1 MEEDEDESYHRR
13 QYEAEMEAIQSK
25 LAEYRHTH
33 LELRCIELGIKIP
46 GVNPDY
52 SDMEPYQ
59 IELEKLGWDLVELG
73 AGRECDSVE
82 AANEAIIAKHQKVQ
96 GKR

>member
-25 LAEYRHTH
+25 LAQYRRTH
-33 LELRCIELGIKIP
+33 LELRCIELRIKIP

-59 IELEKLGWDLVELG
+59 LELEKLGWDLVELG
-73 AGRECDSVE
+73 AGRHCDSIE
-82 AANEAIIAKHQKVQ
+82 AANEAIIAKHQKEQ